1 MIDAIPFWLW
11 VYAGAAVLGATGAG
25 FVGRGV
31 LSLYDQA
38 DRAVEWGQLHRV
50 RWTAAI
56 WAAALLAAV
65 LAGAVYGRAFHGE
78 HAMDVERGAVMG
90 LLGGCLAPWLS
101 NDMRA
106 LQRSAVDALAQRLRP
121 KPPASTDANSA
132 DDTNDA

>member
-1 MIDAIPFWLW
+1 MIDAIPVWLW
-11 VYAGAAVLGATGAG
+11 VYAGAAVLGTTGAG

-38 DRAVEWGQLHRV
+38 DRAVEWGELHRV

-56 WAAALLAAV
+56 WTAALLAAV
-65 LAGAVYGRAFHGE
+65 LAGGVYGRAFHGE

-106 LQRSAVDALAQRLRP
+106 LQRGAVAAIAQRLQPR
-121 KPPASTDANSA
+121 PPAPTDPNNTNGT
-132 DDTNDA
+132 DDA